1 MKELR
6 SLILNLSIKFT
17 ATIIIFAL
25 FCSLTTYAQE
35 QKDLGVGTFS
45 LTYSFYPKGVMPTDT
60 TSNIILKRNYYIKH
74 SKVIVKTIGPP
85 AKEKR
90 DTISNIY
97 QDGDLQI
104 KSQMSAKVL
113 YPTYLADYKN
123 QQYFMFFD
131 DTKDKF
137 YLQDSLKNHPEDI
150 YNPKKVADRKAPVIT
165 VDEKVTYQ
173 IAGKKCFKGYSTSGS
188 DTSTFYFTKE
198 KLNFVSPLNPFAV
211 IDYSVLGVRLK
222 QPDGSIYGLF
232 IVNIK
237 DEEMPDAFFKIPATA
252 QQKTWAEVMS
262 STGKAN

>member
-1 MKELR
+1 
-6 SLILNLSIKFT
+6 
-17 ATIIIFAL
+17 
-25 FCSLTTYAQE
+25 
-35 QKDLGVGTFS
+35 
-45 LTYSFYPKGVMPTDT
+45 MPTDT

-104 KSQMSAKVL
+104 KSQMSAKAL

-123 QQYFMFFD
+123 EQYFMFFD

-165 VDEKVTYQ
+165 VDEKLTYQ
-173 IAGKKCFKGYSTSGS
+173 IAGKKCFKGYSISGS

-198 KLNFVSPLNPFAV
+198 KLNFVSPLNPFAGV
-211 IDYSVLGVRLK
+211 DYKEKLKFISPLNPFTVVDYSVLGVRLK

-252 QQKTWAEVMS
+252 QQKIWSEVMG
-262 STGKAN
+262 STGKAH